1 MRTLRFLLTGLC
13 AVAFVPLT
21 AGAASAV
28 APDNDESTG
37 AVVLN
42 LGDTVQEDTT
52 EATTTP
58 EDEALN
64 AYCGAPAT
72 NNSVWYQYSPSVNRT
87 VVLDTSGSDYST
99 GLMVF
104 QGTPTADSV
113 VTCGPVA
120 VGLQAE
126 AGATYSVMAFSD
138 TAVDGGNLVLSLESA
153 PPPVMHMSLAKRGL
167 AFHHGAAQVHG
178 TYVCRHADDFAG
190 VEAHLLQRAG
200 RLKIQADSAT
210 SIRCDGARHRWS
222 VRLVSQVGTYVRGR
236 AVAKATIFGCGL
248 VACAHQ
254 RVMHRIHL
262 AWAASSQRGWV
273 GHPTTGLTVPRPML
287 STRSRWPARSW

>member
-1 MRTLRFLLTGLC
+1 MRALRFLVTGVLTAAL
-13 AVAFVPLT
+13 VPLA
-21 AGAASAV
+21 AGAAHAV
-28 APDNDESTG
+28 APTNDESTG
-37 AVVLN
+37 AVVLS

-58 EDEALN
+58 EDDALN
-64 AYCGAPAT
+64 ANCGAPAT
-72 NNSVWYQYSPSVNRT
+72 NNSVWYQYSPSVDRT

-126 AGATYSVMAFSD
+126 AGATYFIMAFSD
-138 TAVDGGNLVLSLESA
+138 TAVDGGNLVLSLKSSPA
-153 PPPVMHMSLAKRGL
+153 PVMHMSLARRGL

-200 RLKIQADSAT
+200 RLKIQADSGT
-210 SIRCDGARHRWS
+210 RIRCDGTRHRWS
-222 VRLVSQVGTYVRGR
+222 VRLVSQVGTYVRGP
-236 AVAKATIFGCGL
+236 AAAKATIFGCGL

-254 RVMHRIHL
+254 TVMHRIRL

-287 STRSRWPARSW
+287 SMRSRWPTTSW

>member
-1 MRTLRFLLTGLC
+1 MLC
-13 AVAFVPLT
+13 AVAFVPLA

-28 APDNDESTG
+28 APGNDESTG
-37 AVVLN
+37 AVVLS

-64 AYCGAPAT
+64 ANCGAPAT
-72 NNSVWYQYSPSVNRT
+72 NNSVWYQYSPSIDRT
-87 VVLDTSGSDYST
+87 VALDTSASDYST

-104 QGTPTADSV
+104 QGTPTADSI

-120 VGLQAE
+120 VGLQAQ
-126 AGATYSVMAFSD
+126 AGATYFIMAFSD
-138 TAVDGGNLVLSLESA
+138 TDTDGGNLVLSLTNA
-153 PPPVMHMSLAKRGL
+153 PAPVMHVSLAKRGL
-167 AFHHGAAQVHG
+167 AYHRGAAKVHG

-200 RLKIQADSAT
+200 RLKIQADSGT
-210 SIRCDGARHRWS
+210 SIQCDGARHRWS
-222 VRLVSQVGTYVRGR
+222 VRLVSQVGTYVRGP
-236 AVAKATIFGCGL
+236 AVARVTIFGCGIA
-248 VACAHQ
+248 ACAHQ
-254 RVMHRIHL
+254 SVKHRIHL
-262 AWAASSQRGWV
+262 AWASSSRRGWV

-287 STRSRWPARSW
+287 SMGSRWPTSSW